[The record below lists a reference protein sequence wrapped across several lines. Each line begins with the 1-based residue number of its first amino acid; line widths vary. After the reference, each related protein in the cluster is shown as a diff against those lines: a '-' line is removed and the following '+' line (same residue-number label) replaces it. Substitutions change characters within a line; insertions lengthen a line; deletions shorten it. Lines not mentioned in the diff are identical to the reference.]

1 MRLFLPI
8 RPLCARARARVCAA
22 DRDYQDGNGRRVCAP
37 PLHHGGA
44 SGKYRIAVYIVSI
57 SGTSVIVEEEIEQVC
72 RVDCRY
78 KGGGWFHLWKRVKSL
93 YFFAWKFHSIRKRAV
108 CLCVLSEGDEM

>member
-72 RVDCRY
+72 RVDCR
-78 KGGGWFHLWKRVKSL
+78 
-93 YFFAWKFHSIRKRAV
+93 
-108 CLCVLSEGDEM
+108 